1 MTRTPAP
8 AVLAALVVQ
17 VGLSLGHLPEL
28 HHLSQEQRAEERCRV
43 SEVGTRGQSSAA
55 ND

>member
-1 MTRTPAP
+1 MTRSSAP

-17 VGLSLGHLPEL
+17 LGLSLGHLPEL

-43 SEVGTRGQSSAA
+43 SEVGTRGQE
-55 ND
+55 